1 MPKEV
6 RDHLLKEIEEIRTI
20 IDNLQPQSYGELT
33 LRDASDSSRARLA
46 TLRKVLAHDMELLH
60 TAG

>member
-6 RDHLLKEIEEIRTI
+6 RDHLLKEIEEIRNI
-20 IDNLQPQSYGELT
+20 IDNLQPQTYGELT
-33 LRDASDSSRARLA
+33 FRDASDNSRARLA
-46 TLRKVLAHDMELLH
+46 TLRKVLARDMELLH